1 MRSQTKS
8 RGPLQL
14 TKPKTLEESEDIPPL
29 TAEDYKLLKK
39 SYFLRWTLYKGI
51 LIGFGLIFLA
61 AWFLLSWLVYFSKP
75 PVTVDQDSFL
85 FLSYLIGG
93 MGLLTGVITQL
104 YRKRVAMVLM
114 QDCREGR
121 KVRKVGHIVEIK
133 SAGRYSTQLV
143 FKTKN
148 SSEVKDFIIQ
158 HPRPH
163 FSYDDLIPGR
173 EIILEYTPH
182 FRQLLVLSSS
192 IPLTLEE
199 KKQLRSRQW
208 TGFIRVSLLINIVNV
223 SAGWFFE
230 RLLESLVVYIVFLA
244 IFICI
249 IVWDGGVEKQNE

>member
-8 RGPLQL
+8 RVPLQL
-14 TKPKTLEESEDIPPL
+14 IKPKTLEESEDIHPL

-51 LIGFGLIFLA
+51 LISFGLIFLA
-61 AWFLLSWLVYFSKP
+61 AWFLLSWLVYFSNKP

-121 KVRKVGHIVEIK
+121 KVRKVGHLVEIK

-148 SSEVKDFIIQ
+148 SSEVKDFII
-158 HPRPH
+158 
-163 FSYDDLIPGR
+163 
-173 EIILEYTPH
+173 
-182 FRQLLVLSSS
+182 
-192 IPLTLEE
+192 
-199 KKQLRSRQW
+199 
-208 TGFIRVSLLINIVNV
+208 
-223 SAGWFFE
+223 
-230 RLLESLVVYIVFLA
+230 
-244 IFICI
+244 
-249 IVWDGGVEKQNE
+249 